1 MLVVAGPPG
10 SGKTTSFPVTACG
23 IDAFSIDDR
32 CAQIVGSYRAISP
45 AMRKAVSQECEDFVS
60 RHIEEGRSFAVE
72 TTLRT
77 EIAVRQ
83 AEAAQRRGFHTEML
97 FLCTA
102 SPDVNVQRVLQRA
115 QSGGHAASESDIRTG
130 HSAAL
135 RNLVSAERVSDRC
148 VVYDTSAP
156 WTSPRLAAVVAG
168 GKCAL
173 ELDTP
178 AWVRNVLRVVVVE
191 PG

>member
-10 SGKTTSFPVTACG
+10 SGKTTAFPVTASG

-45 AMRKAVSQECEDFVS
+45 AMRKAVSQECEAFVS
-60 RHIEEGRSFAVE
+60 RHIEDGRSFAVE

-77 EIAVRQ
+77 AIAVSQ

-97 FLCTA
+97 FLCTV

-115 QSGGHAASESDIRTG
+115 QAGGHAASESDIRAG

-135 RNLVSAERVSDRC
+135 RNLVRAARVFDRC
-148 VVYDTSAP
+148 FVYDTSAP
-156 WTSPRLAAVVAG
+156 WKAPRLAAVVASG
-168 GKCAL
+168 HCAL
-173 ELDTP
+173 EMDAP
-178 AWVRNVLRVVVVE
+178 VWVRDTVGTLC
-191 PG
+191 